1 MPAQLNPSTKFE
13 WHERIVIYLH
23 GPDLHEL
30 CALSYVGS
38 KLGSIE
44 VSIRDFMLELNQ
56 SSRPAASIHTHNIAE
71 I

>member
-1 MPAQLNPSTKFE
+1 M
-13 WHERIVIYLH
+13 IYLH
-23 GPDLHEL
+23 GPNMHEM

-56 SSRPAASIHTHNIAE
+56 SSRPAASIHTNNITE